1 MCLRAKP
8 PPLPPADQ
16 SEMEGKSREMGWK
29 VGGGGEGG
37 CCCYCYCI
45 PHKGLVGFPHVAAHT
60 RVSLRGGLGKAN
72 NNKEK
77 TKK

>member
-29 VGGGGEGG
+29 VGGGERVDVVV
-37 CCCYCYCI
+37 I
-45 PHKGLVGFPHVAAHT
+45 VIAFLT
-60 RVSLRGGLGKAN
+60 RVWWASL
-72 NNKEK
+72 
-77 TKK
+77 T